1 MKALEGSLLV
11 AKRKIIISCK
21 QKTNERIFFA
31 PFFLL
36 FFLFVI
42 EWKFVVCTNENQLY
56 GKQIKLQN
64 QTQNKMNGL
73 WDVRRKWEGKNKFY
87 DLCMSKGIC
96 SGYCDMLKDFQKKY
110 FKLFLFKVSLAW
122 LQINILEAL
131 FSQSFTWIHR
141 KNLIPSKLFP
151 LI

>member
-1 MKALEGSLLV
+1 MKALV
-11 AKRKIIISCK
+11 AKRKVIISCK
-21 QKTNERIFFA
+21 QKGFFT

-36 FFLFVI
+36 FILFVI
-42 EWKFVVCTNENQLY
+42 EWKFVVCTNGNQLY
-56 GKQIKLQN
+56 GKQIKMQN
-64 QTQNKMNGL
+64 QTQNKINGL

-96 SGYCDMLKDFQKKY
+96 SGYCDMLKDLRE
-110 FKLFLFKVSLAW
+110 FKLFLFKVFLAW